1 MVNAADPM
9 AAVRQYADAFNNADP
24 TGMAAACANPMQ
36 TLDGMAPRIW
46 HEPTASEEWWRDV
59 LAEGAHVG
67 ASGYQ
72 MTLDEPTHVDITG
85 EVEYVVLP
93 MTMTFDLR
101 GNQITQTGA
110 IWTSAL
116 RRVGTNWR
124 LGAWAWA
131 EGTR

>member
-24 TGMAAACANPMQ
+24 TGMEAACANPMQ

-46 HEPTASEEWWRDV
+46 HEPKASEEWWRDV

-72 MTLDEPTHVDITG
+72 MTLDEPTHVIS
-85 EVEYVVLP
+85 P
-93 MTMTFDLR
+93 
-101 GNQITQTGA
+101 A
-110 IWTSAL
+110 
-116 RRVGTNWR
+116 R
-124 LGAWAWA
+124 LNTWSFQ
-131 EGTR
+131 